1 MRILYLVLT
10 LALGVAGQASAQTI
24 DRIRETGEL
33 KIGYRTDAAPI
44 SYANEDGNAAGYSV
58 LVCVTLAQAL
68 AQNLEMEDLNVTFHK
83 VTGEDRFDKVASGEI
98 DLLCGTSTITLER
111 RKLVD
116 FSIPTYVDGAIV
128 LLPRNG
134 NPSFQ
139 SLDGKKIGVRS
150 NTTTARALTNTIA
163 STGISAE
170 EVAFDSYDGGIEAL
184 KNGEIDA
191 FFGDQSIIV
200 HKVNTLNLGSELRL
214 TNQLL
219 TVEKQGLAL
228 ARGDSEFRLLVDQ
241 ILSAMYQN
249 GFMKR
254 IYEQTLPNLQ
264 PGQAMQALHMIAP
277 EIP

>member
-1 MRILYLVLT
+1 MT
-10 LALGVAGQASAQTI
+10 LDDLAHEVRNGLGGIKLAIRHCDKDCPNLFHKTEVRQTI
-24 DRIRETGEL
+24 VHNCNRIE
-33 KIGYRTDAAPI
+33 
-44 SYANEDGNAAGYSV
+44 
-58 LVCVTLAQAL
+58 
-68 AQNLEMEDLNVTFHK
+68 
-83 VTGEDRFDKVASGEI
+83 
-98 DLLCGTSTITLER
+98 
-111 RKLVD
+111 
-116 FSIPTYVDGAIV
+116 
-128 LLPRNG
+128 
-134 NPSFQ
+134 
-139 SLDGKKIGVRS
+139 
-150 NTTTARALTNTIA
+150 RALIVCEA
-163 STGISAE
+163 
-170 EVAFDSYDGGIEAL
+170 AL